1 MRNRTIKHNKDD
13 RQKTKVPAFESGWIS
28 DSITDQTIEYAE
40 SLGLRLKEE
49 NFTSSQFRNFYGEL
63 KRIQLSGIT
72 KNKTSFL
79 LLKPKLAY
87 AAARSKKDSR
97 KAGSGASL
105 FKKHIFKMIEQVKLE
120 ENEYERRF
128 KNFCDLVEAVLAFHK
143 AAEES
148 ITISK

>member
-1 MRNRTIKHNKDD
+1 MNKRTNKHYKDD
-13 RQKTKVPAFESGWIS
+13 RPKTKVPEFESGWIS

-49 NFTSSQFRNFYGEL
+49 RFSSSQFRNFYGEL

-79 LLKPKLAY
+79 LLKPKMAY
-87 AAARSKKDSR
+87 AAARSKKDN
-97 KAGSGASL
+97 KGSGGGASL
-105 FKKHIFKMIEQVKLE
+105 FKNHIFQMIDQVRLE
-120 ENEYERRF
+120 EEEYERRF

-143 AAEES
+143 AAEAK
-148 ITISK
+148 IN